1 MDGSAN
7 LHWTNSAHES
17 NSTSEKRRHPR
28 FYLNLPIE
36 FRVTDAPSIHGAMI
50 VNASETGLLIQS
62 PHNMAVG
69 TILNIAVLFS
79 KGFELANFKV
89 SAEVVWTKA
98 YSEERRKMYQ
108 LGLRFIKI
116 SEEDRQKL
124 KHLLGDGQ

>member
-7 LHWTNSAHES
+7 LHWTNSAQES
-17 NSTSEKRRHPR
+17 DSAREKRRHPR

-36 FRVTDAPSIHGAMI
+36 FKVMDAPSIHGAMI

-98 YSEERRKMYQ
+98 YSDERRKMYQ

>member
-7 LHWTNSAHES
+7 LNWTNSAQES
-17 NSTSEKRRHPR
+17 DSASEKRRHPR

-36 FRVTDAPSIHGAMI
+36 FRVMDAPSVHGAMI

-98 YSEERRKMYQ
+98 YSDERRKMYQ

-116 SEEDRQKL
+116 LEEDRQKL

>member
-1 MDGSAN
+1 
-7 LHWTNSAHES
+7 
-17 NSTSEKRRHPR
+17 
-28 FYLNLPIE
+28 
-36 FRVTDAPSIHGAMI
+36 MI
-50 VNASETGLLIQS
+50 VNASETGLLVQS

-79 KGFELANFKV
+79 KGFELANFNV

-98 YSEERRKMYQ
+98 YSDERRKMYQ